1 MCHIFGIV
9 YGKHININTAKLYFP
24 LTKIFWNNKTFLTK
38 QHLCSIIW
46 HQNHFALQLLISLQ
60 FFIRPEAFISF
71 AEKKLFEFPENSS
84 ISIFFFLNGF
94 NENFGVPYSSTFAGL
109 LGKLKTT
116 RLERLTFILDVQKEV
131 CLRNITCLQRRVH
144 VITYLIWWSRN

>member
-9 YGKHININTAKLYFP
+9 YGKHININTTKFYFP
-24 LTKIFWNNKTFLTK
+24 LTKIFEIIKHFWQNNTCAQLFGTRITLLYNYSFLSNFSSV
-38 QHLCSIIW
+38 QRH
-46 HQNHFALQLLISLQ
+46 SLVL
-60 FFIRPEAFISF
+60 P
-71 AEKKLFEFPENSS
+71 KKNCLNFRRTHPLA
-84 ISIFFFLNGF
+84 FFFKNGF
-94 NENFGVPYSSTFAGL
+94 NKNFGVPYSSTFAGL

-116 RLERLTFILDVQKEV
+116 RLERLTFILDVRKEV